1 MTFDIDWEYNANN
14 IQEAKMKVTKLTIA
28 NFRGIKSAEILLNG
42 NSVFVGDNNSGKS
55 TIFEALD
62 LVMGPDR
69 LARHPVI
76 DEHDFYAGEYI
87 KNGIPQEITIEAII
101 SQLNDEQIRH
111 FGSYIEWWDTEAKA
125 LLEGPPAEATDNEN
139 VVPVLRVTFIGKY
152 DVEEDDFIGQTFFAA
167 SLREGVHEEFFKAKD
182 KRKCGFLYLRTLR
195 TGNRALSLEKG
206 SLLDIVLQL
215 KEIRPQMWES
225 VISQLKE
232 VVVASD
238 PTLGISDILSEV
250 QKSLSSLVS
259 YETADNPQVRVSN
272 LTREHL
278 RKVLTVFMGSG
289 ALCDDGSEY
298 VTPYYHQG
306 TGTINTLVL
315 SLLSMIA
322 DIKENVIFAMEEPEI
337 ALPPHIQKRVVLSV
351 VDKSTQALF
360 TSHSPYVLEEFG
372 PDSIMVVSR
381 NNGIMRVVP
390 AGMPPAVR
398 NKAYQE
404 EIRKRFC
411 ESLLSRRV
419 LIAEGRTE
427 VDVYFAA
434 ARKLQKLHPERSLS
448 FELLGIS
455 VVNAGTDSQVAP
467 LGEYYHQMNKKVYA
481 VFDKQDESAREN
493 IVSAVDYAYEAKEH
507 GIENVVL
514 KGIDYSVLLRYGEKL
529 VVEKEWPPHLSECTP
544 NASMSE
550 SELHTALL
558 KYFKG
563 GKGNGSLAS
572 LVMYCTEDEMPAFV
586 RDTIYSIADTVK
598 AKDIA
603 VPDEAEAPCDDI

>member
-1 MTFDIDWEYNANN
+1 
-14 IQEAKMKVTKLTIA
+14 MKVVQLKIT
-28 NFRGIKSAEILLNG
+28 NFRGIKVAEILLNG

-87 KNGIPQEITIEAII
+87 KDGSPQEIRIEAII
-101 SQLNDEQIRH
+101 SGLNEEQIRH
-111 FGSYIEWWDTEAKA
+111 FGNYIEWWNTETKS
-125 LLEGPPAEATDNEN
+125 LIDGPPAEETDNEN
-139 VVPVLRVTFIGKY
+139 VVPALRVTFIGKY
-152 DVEEDDFIGQTFFAA
+152 DIEEDDFTGQTFFAA
-167 SLREGVHEEFFKAKD
+167 SLREGSTEALFKAKD
-182 KRKCGFLYLRTLR
+182 KRMCGFLYLRTLR

-225 VISQLKE
+225 VISQLKD
-232 VVVASD
+232 VVVATD
-238 PTLGISDILSEV
+238 PAFGISDILSEV

-259 YETADNPQVRVSN
+259 YETADKPQVRVSN

-289 ALCDDGSEY
+289 ALCENGSEY

-337 ALPPHIQKRVVLSV
+337 ALPPHIQKCVVLSV

-360 TSHSPYVLEEFG
+360 TSHSPYVLEEFD

-381 NNGIMRVVP
+381 DKGIMQVVA

-398 NKAYQE
+398 DKAYQE

-411 ESLLSRRV
+411 ESLLARRV

-427 VDVYFAA
+427 VDVYSAA
-434 ARKLQKLHPERSLS
+434 ARKLQKAHMERSLS

-455 VVNAGTDSQVAP
+455 IVNAGTDSQIAP
-467 LGEYYHQMNKKVYA
+467 LGKYYRQMNKKVYA
-481 VFDKQDESAREN
+481 VFDKQEESAREA
-493 IVSAVDYAYEAKEH
+493 IISMVDHAYEANEH

-529 VVEKEWPPHLSECTP
+529 VADKEWPQHLSDHVP
-544 NASMSE
+544 NSSMTDE
-550 SELHTALL
+550 ELRTTLFN
-558 KYFKG
+558 YFKW
-563 GKGNGSLAS
+563 GKGNGSLAG
-572 LVMYCTEDEMPAFV
+572 LVVYCNEDEMPTFI
-586 RDTIYSIADTVK
+586 RDTIYSIAETVQSRDTSMP
-598 AKDIA
+598 A
-603 VPDEAEAPCDDI
+603 EAEESCGDNI

>member
-1 MTFDIDWEYNANN
+1 
-14 IQEAKMKVTKLTIA
+14 MKVVKLTIT
-28 NFRGIKSAEILLNG
+28 NFRGIKSAEILLSG

-87 KNGIPQEITIEAII
+87 KDGIPQEITIEAII
-101 SQLNDEQIRH
+101 SGLNEEQIRH
-111 FGSYIEWWDTEAKA
+111 FGSYIEWWNTETKS
-125 LLEGPPAEATDNEN
+125 LIEGPPPEATDGEN
-139 VVPVLRVTFIGKY
+139 VIPALRVVFIGKY
-152 DVEEDDFIGQTFFAA
+152 DVEEDDFLGQTFFA
-167 SLREGVHEEFFKAKD
+167 SSMREGSHEEFFRAKD

-232 VVVASD
+232 VVVAAD
-238 PTLGISDILSEV
+238 PELGISDILSDV

-259 YETADNPQVRVSN
+259 YETADKPQVRVSN
-272 LTREHL
+272 FTREHL

-289 ALCDDGSEY
+289 AHCEDGSEY
-298 VTPYYHQG
+298 ATPYYHQG

-351 VDKSTQALF
+351 IDKSTQALF
-360 TSHSPYVLEEFG
+360 TSHSPYVLEEF
-372 PDSIMVVSR
+372 DADELLVVSR
-381 NNGIMRVVP
+381 DKGVMKVVA

-398 NKAYQE
+398 DKAYQE
-404 EIRKRFC
+404 EFRKRFC
-411 ESLLSRRV
+411 ESLLARRV

-427 VDVYFAA
+427 VDVYSAA
-434 ARKLQKLHPERSLS
+434 ARKLQKLHPDKSLS

-455 VVNAGTDSQVAP
+455 VINACTDSQIAP
-467 LGEYYHQMNKKVYA
+467 LGDYYGQMNKIVYA
-481 VFDKQDESAREN
+481 VFDKQDEDARTS
-493 IVSAVDYAYEAKEH
+493 IFLSVDHAYEANEH
-507 GIENVVL
+507 GIENLVL
-514 KGIDYSVLLRYGEKL
+514 NGIDHSVLLRYGKKL
-529 VVEKEWPPHLSECTP
+529 VSDKEWPTHLSACTP
-544 NASMSE
+544 NDNMTKE
-550 SELHTALL
+550 ELHTSLFN
-558 KYFKG
+558 YFKW
-563 GKGNGSLAS
+563 GKGNGSLAD
-572 LVMYCTEDEMPAFV
+572 LVVFCEEGEMPAFV
-586 RDTIYSIADTVK
+586 RDTIYNIAKTVYK
-598 AKDIA
+598 ESDDLPPIE
-603 VPDEAEAPCDDI
+603 DESDEDEI